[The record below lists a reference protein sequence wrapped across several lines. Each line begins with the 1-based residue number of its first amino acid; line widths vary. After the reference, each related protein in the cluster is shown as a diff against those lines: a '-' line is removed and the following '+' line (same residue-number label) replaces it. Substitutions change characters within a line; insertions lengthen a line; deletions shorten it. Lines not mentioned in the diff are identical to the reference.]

1 MSEFQDWC
9 NKPEVVL
16 TGNGWGVRISG
27 CDVFDPI
34 NQHGVKS
41 FRAFDVVKG
50 LATKEEAESF
60 LANWLKEQLPGF
72 DALSAENERLRKDR
86 DDCLAA
92 REHYA
97 GLYGEALGRLAE
109 LERDAARYRWLR
121 EASHFDTPQH
131 KAFCKAYGHAL
142 DEEIDAALAQPA
154 KESTPALSTNII
166 RRSFRMPGLG

>member
-60 LANWLKEQLPGF
+60 LAKWLKEQLPGF
-72 DALSAENERLRKDR
+72 DALSAVT
-86 DDCLAA
+86 A
-92 REHYA
+92 
-97 GLYGEALGRLAE
+97 
-109 LERDAARYRWLR
+109 ERDRLL
-121 EASHFDTPQH
+121 
-131 KAFCKAYGHAL
+131 AFVMECAGTAGGMVNGNRLSNRAKEL
-142 DEEIDAALAQPA
+142 IAALAA
-154 KESTPALSTNII
+154 KEA
-166 RRSFRMPGLG
+166 